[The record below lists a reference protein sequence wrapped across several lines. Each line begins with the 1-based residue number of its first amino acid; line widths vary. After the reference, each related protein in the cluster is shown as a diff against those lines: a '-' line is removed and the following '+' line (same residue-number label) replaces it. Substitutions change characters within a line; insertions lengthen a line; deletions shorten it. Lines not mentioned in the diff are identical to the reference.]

1 VTNRRDFIRAS
12 LGAWAYVTS
21 SSDTPHAYQ
30 PLPTAYLWDPVY
42 LEHDTGAGHP
52 ERPQRIQAIDEHLRG
67 ADWYASLLQ
76 LEPRAAALATIE
88 RVHDP
93 VYVAKVREEVE
104 VGAAALSTGD
114 TTVSDRSYW
123 VALNAVGGALE
134 AVDAVMEGRARNA
147 FVATR
152 PPGHHATRDRGMGFC
167 IFNSVAVAARYA
179 QEVHGIERVL
189 VADWDVHHGNGT
201 QDIFYRDPT
210 VFYMSTH
217 QWPLYP
223 GTGRIEETGEGLGV
237 GFTMNRPFGAGAGDP
252 EIVGAFRED
261 LLPAAREFR
270 PDLVLVSAG
279 FDSRMDDLLGG
290 FRVTDDGFRELTRI
304 MVEIA
309 GIAGNGRVVSVLEG
323 GYALAGLASGTR
335 AHVGALVNA

>member
-1 VTNRRDFIRAS
+1 
-12 LGAWAYVTS
+12 
-21 SSDTPHAYQ
+21 
-30 PLPTAYLWDPVY
+30 
-42 LEHDTGAGHP
+42 
-52 ERPQRIQAIDEHLRG
+52 
-67 ADWYASLLQ
+67 
-76 LEPRAAALATIE
+76 
-88 RVHDP
+88 
-93 VYVAKVREEVE
+93 
-104 VGAAALSTGD
+104 
-114 TTVSDRSYW
+114 
-123 VALNAVGGALE
+123 
-134 AVDAVMEGRARNA
+134 
-147 FVATR
+147 
-152 PPGHHATRDRGMGFC
+152 MGFC
-167 IFNSVAVAARYA
+167 LFNTMSIGA
-179 QEVHGIERVL
+179 HHLKRVYGANRIL
-189 VADWDVHHGNGT
+189 IMDWDVHHGNGT

-261 LLPAAREFR
+261 LLLAAREFR

-279 FDSRMDDLLGG
+279 FDSRVDDLLGG

-309 GIAGNGRVVSVLEG
+309 EIAGNGRVVSVLEG

-335 AHVGALVNA
+335 AHVEALVNA